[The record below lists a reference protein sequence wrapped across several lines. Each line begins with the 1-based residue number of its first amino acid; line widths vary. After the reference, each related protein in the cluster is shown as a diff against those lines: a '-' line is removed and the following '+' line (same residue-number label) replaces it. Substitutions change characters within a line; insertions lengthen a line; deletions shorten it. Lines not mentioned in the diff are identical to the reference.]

1 MENKQSISKLAVIT
15 LVILGLFIAVSVASY
30 SRITASLAQNQDR
43 QLQVEQNINAFAD
56 QNKKQFE
63 LLQSQLTRLG
73 QENSSDSA
81 SLAPQT
87 TDENLLKFVKHQN
100 ELIKDL
106 KAQTEQIK
114 AQMNQRGEGID
125 QYADQPEQG
134 SMAAGAME
142 AELEFMHSQEE
153 AQRQI
158 EEHYTK
164 VETVFQDQIEDASWS
179 AQANQKF
186 GDAMTE
192 LKTTLAFDKANVE
205 NIDCRTT
212 QCKLEVFHSAD
223 GQDPEMFKM
232 ELAAL
237 MATEFPG
244 STSKLTRNEDGS
256 VKATYY
262 FFKDR

>member
-15 LVILGLFIAVSVASY
+15 LVILGLFIAIAAASY
-30 SRITASLAQNQDR
+30 SRITTAIAQNQDR
-43 QLQVEQNINAFAD
+43 QLQVEQNINAFAE

-63 LLQSQLTRLG
+63 QLQAQLTSLSQQNNTG
-73 QENSSDSA
+73 SANSEF
-81 SLAPQT
+81 LA
-87 TDENLLKFVKHQN
+87 TDTQLLKFVKNQN

-114 AQMNQRGEGID
+114 AKMNLAGDNLD
-125 QYADQPEQG
+125 QLADQQEPDA
-134 SMAAGAME
+134 MAAGAMDMELKMLQTQEQVEQQVE
-142 AELEFMHSQEE
+142 A
-153 AQRQI
+153 
-158 EEHYTK
+158 HYTK

-192 LKTTLAFDKANVE
+192 LKTTMAFDKANVE

-212 QCKLEVFHSAD
+212 QCKLEVFHSTDA
-223 GQDPEMFKM
+223 QDPEMFKM

-256 VKATYY
+256 VLATYY
-262 FFKDR
+262 FFKER